1 MTTNDFKPKA
11 QKRKDGYTIKCMEY
25 EHIKALDFGLSKV
38 LDDTRK
44 ALSDKSLHRDV
55 RKMYETQQS
64 AAHQLLGAMLT
75 IRRGDLEQDA
85 VWDE

>member
-25 EHIKALDFGLSKV
+25 EHIKALDVGLSKV
-38 LDDTRK
+38 LDDIRM

-55 RKMYETQQS
+55 RRVYEAQQM
-64 AAHQLLGAMLT
+64 AAHQLLGAVLT